1 MARQN
6 LILLF
11 DRAIDK
17 DIDFISPGGYEVKL
31 DEGESIQFDFV
42 DYYANIDDD
51 DKSILHVECSGID
64 IESFPEAG
72 IIAMSD
78 VAEHIV
84 EIVEFF
90 VYSAM
95 EGTEDGVNLK
105 KILEWSINDTPIK
118 QEVID
123 EYNKKLTGKSDDN
136 DQQEKNSKTS

>member
-6 LILLF
+6 LKLLF

-17 DIDFISPGGYEVKL
+17 NIDFISPGGYEVKM
-31 DEGESIQFDFV
+31 DEGEYIQFDFV

-51 DKSILHVECSGID
+51 DKSILHVECRGLDID
-64 IESFPEAG
+64 SFPEAG

-84 EIVEFF
+84 EIVECFI
-90 VYSAM
+90 YSAAI
-95 EGTEDGVNLK
+95 EEIEIEDGIIFK
-105 KILEWSINDTPIK
+105 KILEWSINDIPIK

-123 EYNKKLTGKSDDN
+123 SFNRRVEENGV
-136 DQQEKNSKTS
+136 

>member
-17 DIDFISPGGYEVKL
+17 NIDFISPGGYEVKM

-51 DKSILHVECSGID
+51 DKSILHVECRGID

-84 EIVEFF
+84 EIVECYI
-90 VYSAM
+90 YSAM
-95 EGTEDGVNLK
+95 EGTEDGVILK

-136 DQQEKNSKTS
+136 DQQEKPKTS